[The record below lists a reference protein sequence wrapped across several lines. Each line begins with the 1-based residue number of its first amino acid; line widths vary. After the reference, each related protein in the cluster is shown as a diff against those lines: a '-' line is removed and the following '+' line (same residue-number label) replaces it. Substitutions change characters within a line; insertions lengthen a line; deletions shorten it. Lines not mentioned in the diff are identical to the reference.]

1 MLGTAATNCTTL
13 TEWDGPLLLCR
24 HIFSHNGGV
33 KQNICGALHIL
44 LENQFRSFFLLAFIF
59 NIFLTYIFFR
69 KNMQSD
75 QRSEWSE
82 TITADDERESKT
94 RTSIER
100 FSLHFGS
107 SRKEWYPPAPFSPL
121 APDFLIPNFF
131 LVILRENACD
141 MHAEYGISISLDT
154 NDDVLSGVICDL
166 VTCLG
171 KYNGSSAFFI
181 QFELND
187 LFTLF
192 QFVKQRISESCWLR
206 RMF

>member
-121 APDFLIPNFF
+121 APDFLIQNFF
-131 LVILRENACD
+131 FSDFKRKCMRHARRIRYFNQLRHQRRCSLWCYLRLSYLPRQIQRFIRFL
-141 MHAEYGISISLDT
+141 HSI
-154 NDDVLSGVICDL
+154 
-166 VTCLG
+166 
-171 KYNGSSAFFI
+171 
-181 QFELND
+181 
-187 LFTLF
+187 
-192 QFVKQRISESCWLR
+192 
-206 RMF
+206 